1 MSSSSLS
8 VPTVR
13 FSTLAGLLSKLR
25 NYWSLVKDLQTGLLI
40 ITAVAGYATACCT
53 NLQAGSLV
61 HLIASVF
68 LSVGGST
75 ILNMAFDRD
84 IDARMRRTAARPI
97 PSGVVKAWE
106 AWLLGGILTAAG
118 LGWSFA
124 LDGLFGGIITAGVF
138 LDVLVYTVWLK
149 RRTPFSILLGGLSGG
164 MPALAGRTLALG
176 HMDSLG
182 WLLAFS
188 ILLWIP
194 THIMS
199 FTIKYQEDYNQAGV
213 PTFASRYGLQTTR
226 WIIAISTFLAV
237 VSMATLAAWLR
248 VSLSSRIFF
257 SATGI
262 ILMVLVAVGMIHPS
276 KSTSFLL
283 YKGASIYMLLSMIV
297 LISGGF

>member
-8 VPTVR
+8 IPTTR
-13 FSTLAGLLSKLR
+13 LSIRNGLLSRLR

-40 ITAVAGYATACCT
+40 ITAVAGYATTCCT

-61 HLIASVF
+61 DLVATVF
-68 LSVGGST
+68 LSVAGST

-84 IDARMRRTAARPI
+84 IDARMSRTAARPI

-118 LGWSFA
+118 LAWSFA
-124 LDGLFGGIITAGVF
+124 LDGLYGGIITAGVF

-199 FTIKYQEDYNQAGV
+199 FTIKYQEDYGRAGI
-213 PTFASRYGLQTTR
+213 PTFASSYGVQATR
-226 WIIAISTFLAV
+226 WIIAISTLLAV
-237 VSMATLAAWLR
+237 VSMATLGAWLR

-262 ILMVLVAVGMIHPS
+262 LLMVLVAAGMIRPS
-276 KSTSFLL
+276 KSSSFLL